1 MTTAQN
7 DSPSKGSRNDPSV
20 LIAGCGSIGRR
31 HARVLR
37 EVGVTDLRACDPLPA
52 QRDALSRETP
62 VRMYSS
68 YEEALADRPGTV
80 FVCTPPKLHI
90 PMALQAL
97 ASGAH
102 VFCEKPLSD
111 TSRGLDELVAASQ
124 RTGRQV
130 MTGLCFRYHAGL
142 LRAKRL
148 LERGEFGRLVGIRC
162 LVGEHFPTVRPDY
175 RTLFSA
181 KYGGAFD
188 LTHEVDLALWFAGL
202 PVNRV
207 RCLAG
212 QCSDVEME
220 APDSAE
226 ILIGFEG
233 KCLASVHLDFFQM
246 PRRRQTELLCT
257 QGVIAVEFSRWDR
270 CTLSTARS
278 DGIWTREEM
287 VTDRD
292 DMFRA
297 EDEAFLDAISAG
309 RLVECGIDEAR
320 KSVEVVERAQA
331 DAGVAVGQEPG
342 SGHVTRDN

>member
-1 MTTAQN
+1 MVAAGKTL
-7 DSPSKGSRNDPSV
+7 SV

-37 EVGVTDLRACDPLPA
+37 ELGVTDLRACDPLPA
-52 QRDALSRETP
+52 QRDALGRETP

-68 YEEALADRPGTV
+68 YEEGLAGRPDTV

-111 TSRGLDELVAASQ
+111 ASGGLDELSAASR

-142 LRAKRL
+142 RKANSL
-148 LERGEFGRLVGIRC
+148 LESGQFGRLVGIRC
-162 LVGEHFPTVRPDY
+162 LMGEHFPTVRPDY

-181 KYGGAFD
+181 KYSGAFD
-188 LTHEVDLALWFAGL
+188 LTHEVDLAVWFAGL

-212 QCSDVEME
+212 RCSDVEME

-226 ILIGFEG
+226 ILIDFNG

-257 QGVIAVEFSRWDR
+257 QGVIVVEFSRWDR
-270 CTLSTARS
+270 CTLSTAGS
-278 DGIWTREEM
+278 DGIWSWEEM

-297 EDEAFLDAISAG
+297 EDRSFLEAVAAG
-309 RLVECGIDEAR
+309 RPVECGLDDAR
-320 KSVEVVERAQA
+320 QSVEIVERAQA
-331 DAGVAVGQEPG
+331 DAGIGPG
-342 SGHVTRDN
+342 AR